1 MFTVLR
7 PRRLSLKRIC
17 LSVAIAALVLGVS
30 YYFWALKTVT
40 IVDTDSQLEI
50 RTFAST
56 VKELLQQEKIALGPE
71 DIVRPN
77 LSTPLE
83 EGMTITIARAVPV
96 RVEENGTVK
105 TVYVAEPTVPKVL
118 TLANIALTPL
128 DVVEHNLEVQE
139 EKDKYLKITHIEEEK
154 IEQTFDIDFPVKRQ
168 PDQLLSQG
176 ETKVIQA
183 GEKGL
188 VKETIVI
195 TYVDGKETKREVV
208 NREVIKEPKPKI
220 IAYGTRE
227 KKVVQASRN
236 LQGKRTLFVEAT
248 AYTHTGN
255 RTATGIE
262 PYHGVVAV
270 DPKVIPLGTKLFVE
284 GYGYGEALDIGGSIK
299 GNRIDLFFE
308 TKAECLNW
316 GRRDVQVYIL
326 D

>member
-7 PRRLSLKRIC
+7 PGKLSLKRVGIS
-17 LSVAIAALVLGVS
+17 LAIAALVLGLS

-40 IVDTDSQLEI
+40 IVDADSQLEV

-56 VKELLQQEKIALGPE
+56 VKELLQQEKVALGSE
-71 DIVRPN
+71 DIVKPN
-77 LSTPLE
+77 LATPLK
-83 EGMTITIARAVPV
+83 EGMTVTIVRAIPV
-96 RVEENGTVK
+96 RVEEKGTVK
-105 TVYVAEPTVPKVL
+105 IVYVAEPTVPKVL

-128 DVVEHNLEVQE
+128 DLVEHNLEKHE

-154 IEQTFDIDFPVKRQ
+154 IEQTFDVDFPVKRE
-168 PDQLLSQG
+168 PDQLLAQG

-195 TYVDGKETKREVV
+195 TYVDGKEAKREIV
-208 NREVIKEPKPKI
+208 NREVVKEPKTKI

-227 KKVVQASRN
+227 KKIMQASRD
-236 LQGKRTLFVEAT
+236 LQGRKNILMEAT
-248 AYTHTGN
+248 AYTHTGH

-262 PYHGVVAV
+262 PYRGVVAV
-270 DPKVIPLGTKLFVE
+270 DPKVIPLGTKLYVE
-284 GYGYGEALDIGGSIK
+284 DYGYGEALDIGSSIK

-308 TKAECLNW
+308 TEAECLNW